1 MIIRLLF
8 QNCKGQMNANNQL
21 LEKNSMSENWLEGA
35 IGEDVLHIVKS
46 LPSRAFPT
54 PNSPQPMDIYG
65 NDPVGYVQAT
75 SPQPSGFPQLCSR
88 VSVLCALLK
97 TL

>member
-1 MIIRLLF
+1 MT
-8 QNCKGQMNANNQL
+8 ANNL
-21 LEKNSMSENWLEGA
+21 LDKNGPSMSENWLEGA

-46 LPSRAFPT
+46 LPSTRVYPT

-65 NDPVGYVQAT
+65 PGSDGVGYVQTT
-75 SPQPSGFPQLCSR
+75 SPQPSGFPTLGVSR